1 MQMSIGR
8 GLLKI
13 LGHLEVPRLG
23 LFRLPRINSAQAS
36 IPLKDQ
42 FRPWIFVGSVAL
54 GVRPFWMDCSGIFGY
69 FGWIFFWEFW
79 SFLRTAQGF
88 SAILDG
94 CLVIQDGFF
103 GVLVILD
110 GWFRDF
116 GLFGIDFWD
125 FGRYGWILWDFRSI
139 LWIVQ
144 GFMAILDR
152 YFGIS
157 VNFKDE
163 SFGIFGHFG
172 WIIRDLWGF
181 SALICWL
188 PLDAGDPCWILW
200 DF

>member
-1 MQMSIGR
+1 MDFCGISCFG
-8 GLLKI
+8 GSAI
-13 LGHLEVPRLG
+13 LDG
-23 LFRLPRINSAQAS
+23 LFR
-36 IPLKDQ
+36 D
-42 FRPWIFVGSVAL
+42 FWVFWMDIFL
-54 GVRPFWMDCSGIFGY
+54 GVLVIFKDCSGIFGH
-69 FGWIFFWEFW
+69 FGWMV
-79 SFLRTAQGF
+79 Q
-88 SAILDG
+88 G